1 MANTANAQ
9 QAALRQ
15 AARMTASALVRP
27 LPPATRYVLRGSPQ
41 VMTAAG
47 NALGLNI
54 SEVACRAAVNGEQAA
69 ALWLGPDEQL
79 LIAPESANLAATLT
93 PALRDL
99 PHSLVDVSHRQIA
112 LEVSG
117 RRAADVLN
125 AGCPLDLDLSAF
137 PVGMCTRTVFAKAEI
152 VLWRTSTD
160 VFHVEVWRS
169 FASYVTEFLAEVA
182 REVAVLTPNLE
193 S

>member
-1 MANTANAQ
+1 MANTANN
-9 QAALRQ
+9 ALRQ
-15 AARMTASALVRP
+15 APRLTASALVRP

-41 VMTAAG
+41 TMTAAG

-54 SEVACRAAVNGEQAA
+54 SGAACRAAVNGTQAA

-79 LIAPESANLAATLT
+79 LLGPESAGLGATLT

-117 RRAADVLN
+117 PHAADVLN
-125 AGCPLDLDLSAF
+125 AGCPLDLDPSAF

-182 REVAVLTPNLE
+182 REIAVLTPNLE